1 MTRHLVVLYKIKHDF
16 PFQIKVV
23 DPKTKQ
29 CRVLAGTGEASDTFG
44 PSLAET
50 SFNEPG
56 GLCVAEGGTLLYIA
70 DTNNH
75 HIKVLDLKTKT
86 VSMVSVCLSVISNH

>member
-1 MTRHLVVLYKIKHDF
+1 MTS

-44 PSLAET
+44 PGLAET

-75 HIKVLDLKTKT
+75 HIKVLDLKTET
-86 VSMVSVCLSVISNH
+86 VSVVSVFVCNLQILNVNS

>member
-1 MTRHLVVLYKIKHDF
+1 MN
-16 PFQIKVV
+16 
-23 DPKTKQ
+23 PKTKQ
-29 CRVLAGTGEASDTFG
+29 CRVLAGTGEANDTFG
-44 PSLAET
+44 PSFAEA

-75 HIKVLDLKTKT
+75 RIKVLDLKTET

>member
-1 MTRHLVVLYKIKHDF
+1 M
-16 PFQIKVV
+16 
-23 DPKTKQ
+23 
-29 CRVLAGTGEASDTFG
+29 LAGTGEARDTFG

-56 GLCVAEGGTLLYIA
+56 GLCVAEGGSLLYIA

-86 VSMVSVCLSVISNH
+86 VSMVSVFLSVISISVM